1 MDKEKIVVIL
11 LLITIVLS
19 IGSVLVTLNLNTDAL
34 QTPSISS
41 VGGKNTGNV
50 NLVIKPAPET
60 NTQS

>member
-34 QTPSISS
+34 QTPNISA
-41 VGGKNTGNV
+41 VAGKNTGNI